1 MRENDA
7 FVDALDVSTRGNRGH
22 NRANASAKSWSK
34 KASANGRRKAG
45 DHRRTLEVGASL
57 GRIARQHD
65 VNANQVFYWRK
76 LYREGRLGTNTS
88 TRLLPVRVSAALYS
102 RPW

>member
-1 MRENDA
+1 MMPLWMLWMCPREEI
-7 FVDALDVSTRGNRGH
+7 VDTIERMLPLRVGV
-22 NRANASAKSWSK
+22 K
-34 KASANGRRKAG
+34 K
-45 DHRRTLEVGASL
+45 HRRTVEEKRAIIEETLEVGASL